1 MTAVSISTDDSL
13 RVMQHT
19 HSDPKPL
26 NVENVVTFLAD
37 QANSRSA
44 DCAKDLMLAQIKPDS
59 MFMAGIGIQSLGY
72 TFLLLQMY
80 SELEVELMKNSTD
93 QMALTTEM
101 YKNMAKLE
109 EKMAEDIKNS
119 GFAKGL
125 SQIAGAFASLGAAAY
140 TMKQKNDILDER
152 NKKIADHEQ
161 KYSITGTPVGPT
173 DTAKAV
179 GVMGE
184 TPASIKPSAPKS
196 EPYYEMPPHK
206 TPKAVPSDEKVHASG
221 NTGDISADD
230 AKKAAAAEAKKEEAA
245 ARKEIE
251 DDFRSKLNE
260 AGSLASLI
268 GKSIDQTLQGIGT
281 VVASGYDADRQVQE
295 GLKHLVQMLIGN
307 ADGQKSRL
315 QQQYEEA
322 AKKMDE
328 AIQAYNAAMN
338 ASH

>member
-1 MTAVSISTDDSL
+1 MNVSNSLISTNGNSPYA
-13 RVMQHT
+13 T
-19 HSDPKPL
+19 SNNDPKHL

-37 QANSRSA
+37 QTNSRSA
-44 DCAKDLMLAQIKPDS
+44 DRAKDLMLAQMKPDS

-125 SQIAGAFASLGAAAY
+125 SQIAGAFANLGAAAY
-140 TMKQKNDILDER
+140 TLNEKSKLSNEFQKNENQIEVTL
-152 NKKIADHEQ
+152 KKV
-161 KYSITGTPVGPT
+161 K
-173 DTAKAV
+173 
-179 GVMGE
+179 
-184 TPASIKPSAPKS
+184 
-196 EPYYEMPPHK
+196 
-206 TPKAVPSDEKVHASG
+206 
-221 NTGDISADD
+221 DD
-230 AKKAAAAEAKKEEAA
+230 RAAAKGALNAPAANSSPAQGESIQAHGELNAPAPEKKLTQKEARALRHQKRQEEKEKYEVKEQEKKDAADKKERTDAHHREM
-245 ARKEIE
+245 E
-251 DDFRSKLNE
+251 S
-260 AGSLASLI
+260 AGSLATLLGRSL
-268 GKSIDQTLQGIGT
+268 DQALQGTGAII
-281 VVASGYDADRQVQE
+281 AAGYDADKQAQE